1 MTVNVSQQFNYPT
14 VDIKVNGSDGTITL
28 SSLAYYTLSWTSSNA
43 NTCSASGS
51 WSGTKNLSGSE
62 SYSNVGL
69 GNYTYSI
76 YCSNQYGSASDSVGV
91 NVVSQMT
98 QGILSVNK
106 QTRDTAITTSS
117 AYYENLYTV
126 PSREVEFS
134 IVVTNTGSSQVNN
147 LFVQDAL
154 PQGMIYVYN
163 SVTVDGVVMSD
174 NIVSNGIYVG
184 SILSGQTKTI
194 KFRARLQ
201 DNVYFTQSLTQLI
214 NTAYVRGDNAN
225 CCLHFGPY

>member
-1 MTVNVSQQFNYPT
+1 
-14 VDIKVNGSDGTITL
+14 
-28 SSLAYYTLSWTSSNA
+28 
-43 NTCSASGS
+43 
-51 WSGTKNLSGSE
+51 
-62 SYSNVGL
+62 
-69 GNYTYSI
+69 
-76 YCSNQYGSASDSVGV
+76 
-91 NVVSQMT
+91 MT

-163 SVTVDGVVMSD
+163 SVTVDGMVMSD
-174 NIVSNGIYVG
+174 NIVSNGVYVD

-201 DNVYFTQSLTQLI
+201 DNVYFTQSLTQMT
-214 NTAYVRGDNAN
+214 NTAYVRGDNASQVQDTASIFAVKQGRVLGAAAVDTGAN
-225 CCLHFGPY
+225 GNVLAVVLSSVFGAVMLSGYQISRRAYWKNRIQQARQTDNS